1 LYKCPE
7 FRTLLRVTERVA
19 RVLLARFGQFADRF
33 ADCFSRQPQR
43 AAASQYLDALFN
55 DSERKSMQA
64 MHGRLSDPVS
74 YQALQH
80 FITDSPWEAERLWVR
95 LREVVPVRTGIL
107 ALDDTS
113 FPKQGKHS
121 VGVKRQYCGALGKI
135 ANCQVAVSTV
145 LLGDRLAWPLSF
157 ELYVPKEWIA
167 DATRRAAVRMP
178 ERVRFREKWRIALA
192 HIRRVLKAGF
202 QLTAVVADAD
212 YGSTAPFRRGLEQ
225 LGLRYG
231 VAIRG
236 RLTMWV
242 SGARRPHTATTLA
255 ARLPERDWQR
265 VSWADGTKGPL
276 VARFAAIRVRPAKS
290 RGERWL
296 LCERSVID
304 DERKYYLL
312 NLEPTSTLH
321 DLVTVVRS
329 RWPIEQQYR
338 ELKDELGIDHFEG
351 RSYRGWTH
359 HTVLTAV
366 AFTFLQLERRRT
378 DDEPRPTLPHVRLWV
393 REIMAVLYVVHNR
406 KLMNLIA
413 SFQRNPPLRR

>member
-1 LYKCPE
+1 
-7 FRTLLRVTERVA
+7 VTERSA
-19 RVLLARFGQFADRF
+19 RALLQRFGQFADRF
-33 ADCFSRQPQR
+33 ADGFSRQPQR

-64 MHGRLSDPVS
+64 MHGRLSDPGS

-80 FITDSPWEAERLWVR
+80 FITDSPWEAEPLWTR
-95 LREVVPVRTGIL
+95 LRDVVPVRTGIL
-107 ALDDTS
+107 AVDDTS

-145 LLGDRLAWPLSF
+145 LLDDQLAWPLSF
-157 ELYVPKEWIA
+157 ELYLPKEWVA
-167 DATRRAAVRMP
+167 DPPRRATARIP
-178 ERVRFREKWRIALA
+178 EGVRFREKWRIALT

-212 YGSTAPFRRGLEQ
+212 YGSTAAFRRGLEH

-231 VAIRG
+231 VAIRWF
-236 RLTMWV
+236 LTMWTP
-242 SGARRPHTATTLA
+242 GARHVQTAAEIA
-255 ARLPERDWQR
+255 AQIPDRDWQR

-276 VARFAAIRVRPAKS
+276 AARFAAVRVRPAKS

-296 LCERSVID
+296 LCERSVSD
-304 DERKYYLL
+304 DERKYYVL
-312 NLEPTSTLH
+312 NLDATATLR

-359 HTVLTAV
+359 HTVLTAI
-366 AFTFLQLERRRT
+366 AFTFLQLERMRSA
-378 DDEPRPTLPHVRLWV
+378 DEPRPTLPHVRLWV
-393 REIMAVLYVVHNR
+393 REIMAVLYVVNNR
-406 KLMNLIA
+406 KLLNLIVA
-413 SFQRNPPLRR
+413 FQRNPPLRR

>member
-1 LYKCPE
+1 
-7 FRTLLRVTERVA
+7 LR
-19 RVLLARFGQFADRF
+19 RFGQFADQF
-33 ADCFSRQPQR
+33 AGGFTRRPQR
-43 AAASQYLDALFN
+43 EAASQYIEALFN

-80 FITDSPWEAERLWVR
+80 FITDSPWEAAPLWARL
-95 LREVVPVRTGIL
+95 LAQVPVRTGIL

-121 VGVKRQYCGALGKI
+121 VGVKRQYCGALGKV

-145 LLGDRLAWPLSF
+145 LFGANLAWPLTF
-157 ELYVPKEWIA
+157 EMYLPKEWLA
-167 DATRRAAVRMP
+167 DAPRRTKARIP
-178 ERVRFREKWRIALA
+178 DTVRFREKWRIALA
-192 HIRRVLKAGF
+192 HVRHVLKAGF

-212 YGSTAPFRRGLEQ
+212 YGSTAAFRRGLER

-231 VAIRG
+231 VAIRWFLVMG
-236 RLTMWV
+236 T
-242 SGARRPHTATTLA
+242 SGAPRTRTAAEIA
-255 ARLPERDWQR
+255 AAIPERDWQR
-265 VSWADGTKGPL
+265 VVWAQGTKGPL
-276 VARFAAIRVRPAKS
+276 AARFAAIRVRPAKS

-296 LCERSVID
+296 LCERSLID
-304 DERKYYLL
+304 DERKYYML
-312 NLEPTSTLH
+312 NLDATATLR
-321 DLVTVVRS
+321 DLVTLARS

-359 HTVLTAV
+359 HTVLTAI
-366 AFTFLQLERRRT
+366 AFTFLQLERMRS
-378 DDEPRPTLPHVRLWV
+378 DDGPRPTLPHVRFWV
-393 REIMAVLYVVHNR
+393 REIMALLYVIGNR
-406 KLMNLIA
+406 KLLNLLV